1 MGGSG
6 WWNEEMTQEAGITAE
21 IDGPQIVVRML
32 GTSFRATYFRSPD
45 QQAILQSVLVADD
58 SSATISRQEF
68 ETLGW
73 EAALRKAREL
83 GWAV

>member
-1 MGGSG
+1 
-6 WWNEEMTQEAGITAE
+6 MTQETGITAE
-21 IDGPQIVVRML
+21 IDGPQIVVRMF

-58 SSATISRQEF
+58 SSAAISRQEF

-73 EAALRKAREL
+73 DAALRKAREL